1 MSDTMQDRASPGD
14 AAQLETASGDRE
26 GLPTGEGTAAKNDV
40 ADPHPATEE
49 DYDKIPRP
57 GGAKRTE
64 EGDIGPNSYAHNGTA
79 PPRPKNKGSG
89 PK

>member
-1 MSDTMQDRASPGD
+1 MS
-14 AAQLETASGDRE
+14 RE
-26 GLPTGEGTAAKNDV
+26 GLPTGSGTAGRNDV

-57 GGAKRTE
+57 GGTRARDDE
-64 EGDIGPNSYAHNGTA
+64 EPGANSYAHDGKA
-79 PPRPKNKGSG
+79 PLRPKNRGSG